1 MANNKPID
9 KSYLVKQFKNYETE
23 IIDKKYVAKDSVAT
37 TLEEEVT
44 DEQVASALLAKTE
57 LDKKVDKTSIVTEL
71 SEESTDDEVV
81 GALTTYNELQKLESA
96 NKEQFATAS
105 GNFITVNDSVD
116 GNIVDLKLYGKSEQK
131 QYTGK
136 NLLDCSG
143 LETATI
149 YGVKFTP
156 VYKNGMLQYINV
168 NGTASNDIAFLV
180 SNQFS
185 LDNGIYKLSG
195 CTNGSDSTYRLQLWR
210 DGIGTIR
217 VYNDDVQFDFKQV
230 SNNVAIYI
238 VNGATLSNVKF
249 YPMIRLATIEDSTY
263 EPYIGG
269 IPSPSPDYP
278 QEIKSVVNPV
288 VKTCGKNLLNST
300 LQTTTINGVTCT
312 NNGDGTYTLNGTATD
327 LCLFN
332 LGIFSLKKGTY
343 RLVGCPKGGNT
354 KIFYLDCRKNTTEQ
368 AFDAGDGGG
377 VFTTDDEKNV
387 PSKIIVQSGVTVNN
401 LVFKPMITTDL
412 TATYDDFEPY
422 TEKTATLPYTL
433 NAIPVE
439 SGGNVTIDGQ
449 QYIADYVDFEKK
461 QLVRRVYRRTGDE
474 LKNLSWRGSSG
485 HFWVYYQDS
494 QFPFDNNINVLSS
507 KLKGDTRDNVRNNVN
522 DNTIS
527 AKDTEMMLYSTD
539 VQSIDELNSLLDEN
553 FIVCAILITPETI
566 NLTNEEVQAF
576 HNLATYY
583 PTTNVSVSSD
593 QLDGYAELKYP
604 TTDVSGLVGRNESK
618 IAELAKYTDDKFDD
632 VNKSLSVIG
641 KCKNLLNPTLKTTT
655 INGITCTANGDGT
668 YTLNGTATTGDT
680 FFNLIPWSKIAV
692 GKYIVVGCPIGGSKD
707 GYHIEINAPKTTEIN
722 TYYQDI
728 GNGVTFETYDKAENN
743 IVIRIR
749 VNPGT
754 TVSNLV
760 FKPMLTKDLTATYDD
775 FVPYTGDGE
784 TLTHDVAKLKNDLDT
799 LEYSEVAGGKNVFD
813 LSKID
818 LINVE
823 YRNSVYT
830 NKITDSKTFF
840 EAYIDYWNDNGFIT
854 SYADEMFGADAKGK
868 YSITGKIIEG
878 CTKIRFKHNGTT
890 DDITF
895 FITPISYFGLKVGDT
910 FTISIDVD
918 GYNPSTIGGLIVKNI
933 QIEKGSSAT
942 PYEPYIPSVKMLAE
956 DISAQNES
964 LSFIRKR
971 CINVLEHGIVGDGVT
986 DNYDAIQ
993 NLINSADEGS
1003 TIFFPKGVYCI
1014 SKGLVTSS
1022 KNINIIGERKGRY
1035 IANNDTPSAKFGS
1048 IIKYIG
1054 TEDATM
1060 LTQGASDWY
1069 LTMSN
1074 ITFYSDSCKFKD
1086 NGLADNTIPYLQ
1098 YTLELSDK
1106 VVNGIECI
1114 HGCQLTNVAVVG
1126 MSGYGIKPSQAQNI
1140 IECNIYS
1147 CRYGIL
1153 QENNDL
1159 IIRNCYISASGTAIY
1174 CKGSKNLIASDCY
1187 MDLLTEYGIYCEN
1200 YLSGNITDCYIDHSN
1215 YSAVCVKGASNNLN
1229 LDIYCGRNGIYYS
1242 GSAEEDIKNSTATTE
1257 LSNMAMA
1264 TAVCFNLMI
1273 ESNIKIHAVKRP
1285 NDDAGTS
1292 SKKTPVFT
1300 LYIQQIKSGYIE
1312 GTQINEYIRQKA
1324 NTVRPVIVNANGI
1337 IKSIYKSNEYT
1348 KVGVVKKTYTPQ
1360 STHMASQIGDMWI
1373 YGNKVYIA
1381 TNITDAETTW
1391 TPITA

>member
-71 SEESTDDEVV
+71 SKESTDDEVV
-81 GALTTYNELQKLESA
+81 GALTAYNELQKLESA

-149 YGVKFTP
+149 YGVTFTP
-156 VYKNGMLQYINV
+156 VYKNGMLQYINA

-217 VYNDDVQFDFKQV
+217 VYNDDVQFDFKQI

-249 YPMIRLATIEDSTY
+249 YPMIRLATVEDSTY
-263 EPYIGG
+263 EPYVGG
-269 IPSPSPDYP
+269 IPSPNPDYP

-288 VKTCGKNLLNST
+288 VKTCGKNLLDVNSPNLILNGYLADRNIQYSTDFNISDYIPVEPSTSYCLQPFLKIAAKYILYDKNKNYITGYELAEILDRKGIFTTTSKTRYIRVSILKSAQNKYQLELGTKATSYEPYTETTAALPYTLNAIPVSSGGNITIDSQQYIADYVDFEKKQLVRMCKKNDFSNIKSLYIKHGDSDIKDKYAYYSDNDVLPNAKNGIAICSKFITDTNIDNLYYSGIYGHFAINNNGFWFGGGDIITSVSEAINVLKSDGSYVIYALSVPEVIDLADEEVQAFRNLETYYPTTNVFVSSGQLDGYAELKYPTTDVSGLASRNESRIAELAKDTDDKFDDVNESLSVIGKCKNLLNPT
-300 LQTTTINGVTCT
+300 LQTATQNGVTCT
-312 NNGDGTYTLNGTATD
+312 NNGDGTYTLNGTASSDVYIEFIRPLSLEIGKTYKIISYNNVQLSGISSFVQSINSGD
-327 LCLFN
+327 KHTVWEAN
-332 LGIFSLKKGTY
+332 NNGIFTAQYEKYYSAFRVKTGIT
-343 RLVGCPKGGNT
+343 CNQT
-354 KIFYLDCRKNTTEQ
+354 KL
-368 AFDAGDGGG
+368 
-377 VFTTDDEKNV
+377 
-387 PSKIIVQSGVTVNN
+387 
-401 LVFKPMITTDL
+401 KPMITTDL
-412 TATYDDFEPY
+412 
-422 TEKTATLPYTL
+422 
-433 NAIPVE
+433 
-439 SGGNVTIDGQ
+439 S
-449 QYIADYVDFEKK
+449 
-461 QLVRRVYRRTGDE
+461 
-474 LKNLSWRGSSG
+474 
-485 HFWVYYQDS
+485 
-494 QFPFDNNINVLSS
+494 
-507 KLKGDTRDNVRNNVN
+507 
-522 DNTIS
+522 
-527 AKDTEMMLYSTD
+527 
-539 VQSIDELNSLLDEN
+539 
-553 FIVCAILITPETI
+553 
-566 NLTNEEVQAF
+566 
-576 HNLATYY
+576 
-583 PTTNVSVSSD
+583 
-593 QLDGYAELKYP
+593 
-604 TTDVSGLVGRNESK
+604 
-618 IAELAKYTDDKFDD
+618 
-632 VNKSLSVIG
+632 
-641 KCKNLLNPTLKTTT
+641 
-655 INGITCTANGDGT
+655 
-668 YTLNGTATTGDT
+668 
-680 FFNLIPWSKIAV
+680 
-692 GKYIVVGCPIGGSKD
+692 
-707 GYHIEINAPKTTEIN
+707 
-722 TYYQDI
+722 
-728 GNGVTFETYDKAENN
+728 
-743 IVIRIR
+743 
-749 VNPGT
+749 
-754 TVSNLV
+754 
-760 FKPMLTKDLTATYDD
+760 ATYDD

-784 TLTHDVAKLKNDLDT
+784 TLTHDVAKL
-799 LEYSEVAGGKNVFD
+799 
-813 LSKID
+813 
-818 LINVE
+818 
-823 YRNSVYT
+823 
-830 NKITDSKTFF
+830 
-840 EAYIDYWNDNGFIT
+840 
-854 SYADEMFGADAKGK
+854 
-868 YSITGKIIEG
+868 
-878 CTKIRFKHNGTT
+878 
-890 DDITF
+890 
-895 FITPISYFGLKVGDT
+895 
-910 FTISIDVD
+910 
-918 GYNPSTIGGLIVKNI
+918 
-933 QIEKGSSAT
+933 
-942 PYEPYIPSVKMLAE
+942 
-956 DISAQNES
+956 NES
-964 LSFIRKR
+964 LGHLGKR

-1022 KNINIIGERKGRY
+1022 KNINIVGERKGRY
-1035 IANNDTPSAKFGS
+1035 IANNDNPSAKFGS
-1048 IIKYIG
+1048 IIEYIG
-1054 TEDATM
+1054 TENATM

-1086 NGLADNTIPYLQ
+1086 NGLADGTIPYLQ
-1098 YTLELSDK
+1098 YALELSDK

-1114 HGCQLTNVAVVG
+1114 HGCQLRNVAVVG
-1126 MSGYGIKPSQAQNI
+1126 MSGYGIKPSQSQNI
-1140 IECNIYS
+1140 IECDIYS

-1159 IIRNCYISASGTAIY
+1159 MIRNCYISASGTAIY

-1257 LSNMAMA
+1257 LLNMAMA

-1285 NDDAGTS
+1285 NDDTGTS

-1324 NTVRPVIVNANGI
+1324 NTVRPVIINANGI

-1381 TNITDAETTW
+1381 TNITDTETTW